1 MEVIHP
7 RCAGLDV
14 HQKTVVACVRLAHGD
29 KVVHHVRTFATT
41 ADALHELGEW
51 LREHRV
57 THVVME
63 ATGVYWRPVWTA
75 LDDGDGD
82 DALALTLG
90 NAAHIRNVP
99 GRKTD
104 VNDAQWLAD
113 LHAHGLVRDSFVPDV
128 HTRALRD
135 LTRTRKQLVREKT
148 SHTQRLHKVLE
159 GAGIKLGGGLVSD
172 LLGKSGRAIVRGLS
186 EGKTDPDALLAG
198 LDPQMEKK
206 REALRAALKGRV
218 LPHHRLLLR
227 QHLALIDELDKA
239 IASIDR
245 EVGERLEPFR
255 EQVERLSEIPGV
267 SATAA
272 QVLAAEVGLD
282 MERFPSAAHLRSWA
296 GLCPRN
302 DESAGKQRS
311 TRIRKANP
319 WLKTMLVQCATAAS
333 RTKRSYLGAQYRRIK
348 TRRGHGKA
356 VVAVAATILTVAYHL
371 LKTGERYKDLGVDY
385 FTKRDPER
393 EARRAIRKLQALGYE
408 VEAKKAA

>member
-14 HQKTVVACVRLAHGD
+14 HQKTVVACVRLAEGA
-29 KVVHHVRTFATT
+29 KVDHHVRTFATT

-51 LREHRV
+51 LREHKV

-63 ATGVYWRPVWTA
+63 ATGVYWKPVWTA
-75 LDDGDGD
+75 LDDGE
-82 DALALTLG
+82 LALTLG
-90 NAAHIRNVP
+90 NAAHIKNVP

-128 HTRALRD
+128 HTQALRD

-159 GAGIKLGGGLVSD
+159 GAGIKLGGGLVTD
-172 LLGKSGRAIVRGLS
+172 LLGQSGRSIVQGLID
-186 EGKTDPDALLAG
+186 GKTDPDALLAK
-198 LDPQMEKK
+198 LNPQMEKK
-206 REALRAALKGRV
+206 RGELRAALKGRV

-227 QHLALIDELDKA
+227 QHLTLIDELDKA
-239 IASIDR
+239 VASIDQ

-255 EQVERLSEIPGV
+255 EQVERLTEIPGV
-267 SATAA
+267 SETAA
-272 QVLAAEVGLD
+272 QVLAAEIGLD
-282 MERFPSAAHLRSWA
+282 MARFPTAGHLRSWA

-302 DESAGKQRS
+302 DESAGKRRS
-311 TRIRKANP
+311 TRTRKANP
-319 WLKTMLVQCATAAS
+319 WLKTMLVQCATSAA
-333 RTKRSYLGAQYRRIK
+333 RTKKSYLGAQYRRLK
-348 TRRGHGKA
+348 AHRGHAKA
-356 VVAVAATILTVAYHL
+356 VVAVAASILTIAYQM
-371 LKTGERYKDLGVDY
+371 LKTGAHYKDLGVDY
-385 FTKRDPER
+385 FTQRDPER
-393 EARRAIRKLQALGYE
+393 EARHAIRKLQALGYE